1 MVRKQEQAAR
11 EFEQMHT
18 GELSNMTAGQQ
29 QMIANLNSAHQ
40 AKVAD
45 LQHQMESLDQGHSV
59 VVAAEAEKFRKLEGV
74 LDSTQGRLAD
84 QLAEYA
90 KLDKT

>member
-11 EFEQMHT
+11 EFEQMHE
-18 GELSNMTAGQQ
+18 GELSNMTSGQQ

-45 LQHQMESLDQGHSV
+45 LQQQMETLERDHAAV
-59 VVAAEAEKFRKLEGV
+59 LAAEADKYRKLESV
-74 LDSTQGRLAD
+74 LDSTKGRLED

-90 KLDKT
+90 KLDKL